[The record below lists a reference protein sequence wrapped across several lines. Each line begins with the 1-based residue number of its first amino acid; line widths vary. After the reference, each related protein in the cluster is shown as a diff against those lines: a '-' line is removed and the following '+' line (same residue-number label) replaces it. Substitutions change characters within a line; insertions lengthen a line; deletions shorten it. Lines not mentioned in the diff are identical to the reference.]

1 MPVGRPTKYKPEYCE
16 QLIQHMSEGLM
27 FESFAAVI
35 DVNKD
40 TLYEWCKRHPA
51 FSEAKKTAIS
61 KNLLFYDK
69 MSIAAMAGKIKNFN
83 ATTYIF
89 NMKNRHHWR
98 DRHEYYEAETKDDF
112 AIPSNLLPLDG
123 NE

>member
-1 MPVGRPTKYKPEYCE
+1 LRPTKYKPEYCE
-16 QLIQHMSEGLM
+16 MLIEHMKQGMM
-27 FESFAAVI
+27 FETFAPEIGVHR
-35 DVNKD
+35 D
-40 TLYEWCKRHPA
+40 TLYEWCKVHKE
-51 FSEAKKTAIS
+51 FSDAKKTAIDH
-61 KNLLFYDK
+61 NLLFYDK
-69 MSIAAMAGKIKNFN
+69 MAIAAMSGKIKNFN

-112 AIPSNLLPLDG
+112 ALPPNLMP